1 MLIFILLNRLIL
13 KYYNLFEKNLYDIIK
28 TKRGEIKAV
37 PRKKC
42 IEIVLDVETT
52 GLDYTKEKM
61 VEFAAIRLENGKMK
75 DRFETLI
82 NPEQHIRKSSVAVHG
97 ITEEDVKDAPTEKEV
112 MPLILDFIGDYPI
125 VAHNVIFDYSFIN
138 AASIRQTG
146 NPITNP
152 RIDSQMMFKEI
163 YPDLESCG
171 LESLMNKFNVV
182 FSTRHR
188 AMADTEGLAKA
199 YPELKKLYEKK
210 YSWQI
215 QQIDNIDYLF
225 ERYLRIQQAVQTM
238 QSEMQDLKSVFR
250 LYFEKGGESIQSHT
264 GEILSY
270 QSKQAYAY
278 DFMEIKDILDEIGA
292 LPKAVKLNNNFIDR
306 LIASGS
312 VSKEVKEKLSAAR
325 QQLSETRNIH
335 ISKPDRKLEHV

>member
-1 MLIFILLNRLIL
+1 MP
-13 KYYNLFEKNLYDIIK
+13 K
-28 TKRGEIKAV
+28 
-37 PRKKC
+37 KKC

-82 NPEQHIRKSSVAVHG
+82 NPEQHIRKSSIAVHG
-97 ITEEDVKDAPTEKEV
+97 ITEEDVKDAPTEAEV
-112 MPLILDFIGDYPI
+112 MPMILDFIGDYPI
-125 VAHNVIFDYSFIN
+125 IAHNAIFDYSFIN
-138 AASIRQTG
+138 EASIRTTG
-146 NPITNP
+146 KPITNV
-152 RIDSQMMFKEI
+152 RIDSQQMFKEV
-163 YPDLESCG
+163 YPELESCG
-171 LESLMNKFNVV
+171 LESLMNKFNVE
-182 FSTRHR
+182 FDTRHR

-199 YPELKKLYEKK
+199 YPELKKLYDKK
-210 YSWQI
+210 YAWQL
-215 QQIDNIDYLF
+215 QQLDNVDYLF
-225 ERYLRIQQAVQTM
+225 ERYLRMQQAVQIM

-250 LYFEKGGESIQSHT
+250 LYFEKGGESIHSPN
-264 GEILSY
+264 GEILVY

-278 DFMEIKDILDEIGA
+278 DFLEIKDVLNDIGA
-292 LPKAVKLNNNFIDR
+292 LPKAVKLNNNFVDR

-335 ISKPDRKLEHV
+335 IIKADRRALEHSN

>member
-1 MLIFILLNRLIL
+1 M
-13 KYYNLFEKNLYDIIK
+13 
-28 TKRGEIKAV
+28 

-52 GLDYTKEKM
+52 GLDYKKERM

-82 NPEQHIRKSSVAVHG
+82 NPEQHIRKSSIAIHG
-97 ITEEDVKDAPTEKEV
+97 ITEEDVKDAPTEAEV

-125 VAHNVIFDYSFIN
+125 VAHNAIFDYSFIN
-138 AASIRQTG
+138 EASIRQTG
-146 NPITNP
+146 NPIQNT

-163 YPDLESCG
+163 YPELESCG
-171 LESLMNKFNVV
+171 LESLMTKFNIE

-210 YSWQI
+210 YAWQV
-215 QQIDNIDYLF
+215 QQLENIDYLF
-225 ERYLRIQQAVQTM
+225 ERYLRIQQAVQIT

-250 LYFEKGGESIQSHT
+250 LHFEKGGESIHSPN
-264 GEILSY
+264 GETLIY
-270 QSKQAYAY
+270 QSKRGYTY
-278 DFMEIKDILDEIGA
+278 DFVEIKDILDEIGA

-312 VSKEVKEKLSAAR
+312 ISKEIKEKLSAAR
-325 QQLSETRNIH
+325 QEFSETRNIH
-335 ISKPDRKLEHV
+335 IIKSDRRAEHV

>member
-1 MLIFILLNRLIL
+1 MP
-13 KYYNLFEKNLYDIIK
+13 K
-28 TKRGEIKAV
+28 
-37 PRKKC
+37 KKC
-42 IEIVLDVETT
+42 IEIILDVETT
-52 GLDYTKEKM
+52 GLDYTKERM

-82 NPEQHIRKSSVAVHG
+82 NPEQHIRKSSIAVHG
-97 ITEEDVKDAPTEKEV
+97 ITEDDVKDAPTEKEV

-138 AASIRQTG
+138 EASIRQTG
-146 NPITNP
+146 NPISNV
-152 RIDSQMMFKEI
+152 RIDSQMMFKEV
-163 YPDLESCG
+163 YPDIESCG
-171 LESLMNKFNVV
+171 LESLMNKFNVE

-210 YSWQI
+210 YAWQI
-215 QQIDNIDYLF
+215 QQMQNIDYLF

-238 QSEMQDLKSVFR
+238 QSELQDLKSIFR
-250 LYFEKGGESIQSHT
+250 LYFEKGGEPIQSPT

-278 DFMEIKDILDEIGA
+278 DFMEIKDILEEIGA
-292 LPKAVKLNNNFIDR
+292 LHKAVKLNNNFIDR
-306 LIASGS
+306 LISSGS
-312 VSKEVKEKLSAAR
+312 ISKDVKEKLSLAR

-335 ISKPDRKLEHV
+335 INKSDKKLEHV

>member
-1 MLIFILLNRLIL
+1 MP
-13 KYYNLFEKNLYDIIK
+13 K
-28 TKRGEIKAV
+28 
-37 PRKKC
+37 KKC

-52 GLDYTKEKM
+52 GLDYTKERM

-82 NPEQHIRKSSVAVHG
+82 NPQQHIRKSSMAVHG
-97 ITEEDVKDAPTEKEV
+97 ITEDDVKDAPTEAEV
-112 MPLILDFIGDYPI
+112 MPMILDFIGDYPI

-138 AASIRQTG
+138 EASIRTTG

-171 LESLMNKFNVV
+171 LEALMNKFNVE
-182 FSTRHR
+182 FDTRHR

-210 YSWQI
+210 YAWQI
-215 QQIDNIDYLF
+215 QQLDNIDYLF
-225 ERYLRIQQAVQTM
+225 ERYLRIQQAVQIM

-250 LYFEKGGESIQSHT
+250 LHFEKGGESVHSPN
-264 GEILSY
+264 GETLVY
-270 QSKQAYAY
+270 QSKQSYAY
-278 DFMEIKDILDEIGA
+278 DLVEIKDVLEEVGA
-292 LPKAVKLNNNFIDR
+292 LHKAVKLNNNFVDR
-306 LIASGS
+306 LIQSGS
-312 VSKEVKEKLSAAR
+312 ISKENKEKLAAAR
-325 QQLSETRNIH
+325 QLLSETRNIH
-335 ISKPDRKLEHV
+335 IIKSDRKADRV

>member
-1 MLIFILLNRLIL
+1 M
-13 KYYNLFEKNLYDIIK
+13 
-28 TKRGEIKAV
+28 

-52 GLDYTKEKM
+52 GLDYTKERM

-82 NPEQHIRKSSVAVHG
+82 NPEQHIRKSSIAIHG
-97 ITEEDVKDAPTEKEV
+97 IKEEDVKDAPTEAEV
-112 MPLILDFIGDYPI
+112 MPMILDFIGDYPI

-138 AASIRQTG
+138 EASIRQTG
-146 NPITNP
+146 KPITNA

-163 YPDLESCG
+163 YPELESCG
-171 LESLMNKFNVV
+171 LESLMTKFNIE

-210 YSWQI
+210 YAWQI
-215 QQIDNIDYLF
+215 QQLDNIDYLF
-225 ERYLRIQQAVQTM
+225 ERYLRIQQAVQVM

-250 LYFEKGGESIQSHT
+250 LYFEKGGEPIQSHN
-264 GEILSY
+264 GEVLSY
-270 QSKQAYAY
+270 QSKQSYAY
-278 DFMEIKDILDEIGA
+278 DFVEIKDVLEEIGA
-292 LPKAVKLNNNFIDR
+292 LHKAVKLNNNFVDR
-306 LIASGS
+306 LMTAGS
-312 VSKEVKEKLSAAR
+312 VSKENKEKLAAAR
-325 QQLSETRNIH
+325 QMLSESRNVH
-335 ISKPDRKLEHV
+335 ISKADRKAEKV

>member
-1 MLIFILLNRLIL
+1 MP
-13 KYYNLFEKNLYDIIK
+13 K
-28 TKRGEIKAV
+28 
-37 PRKKC
+37 KKC

-52 GLDYTKEKM
+52 GLDYKKERM

-82 NPEQHIRKSSVAVHG
+82 NPEQHIRKSSIAIHG
-97 ITEEDVKDAPTEKEV
+97 ITEEDVKDAPTEAEV

-125 VAHNVIFDYSFIN
+125 VAHNAIFDYSFIN
-138 AASIRQTG
+138 EASIRQTG
-146 NPITNP
+146 NPIQNT

-163 YPDLESCG
+163 YPELESCG
-171 LESLMNKFNVV
+171 LESLMTKFNIE

-210 YSWQI
+210 YAWQV
-215 QQIDNIDYLF
+215 QQLENIDYLF
-225 ERYLRIQQAVQTM
+225 ERYLRIQQAVQIM

-250 LYFEKGGESIQSHT
+250 LHFEKGGESIHSPN
-264 GEILSY
+264 GETLIY
-270 QSKQAYAY
+270 QSKRGYTY
-278 DFMEIKDILDEIGA
+278 DFVEIKDILDEIGA

-312 VSKEVKEKLSAAR
+312 ISKEIKEKLSAAR
-325 QQLSETRNIH
+325 QEFSETRNIH
-335 ISKPDRKLEHV
+335 IIKSDRRAEHV